1 MLVKIAYS
9 VVVDGTPLHKG
20 KGYQLPEY
28 EAKSL
33 ITHGA
38 AIPVETEVKQTEK
51 PKKTPKSR
59 KESKAN

>member
-20 KGYQLPEY
+20 KVYELPEH

-33 ITHGA
+33 ITYGE
-38 AIPVETEVKQTEK
+38 AIPVETEVKQT
-51 PKKTPKSR
+51 
-59 KESKAN
+59 